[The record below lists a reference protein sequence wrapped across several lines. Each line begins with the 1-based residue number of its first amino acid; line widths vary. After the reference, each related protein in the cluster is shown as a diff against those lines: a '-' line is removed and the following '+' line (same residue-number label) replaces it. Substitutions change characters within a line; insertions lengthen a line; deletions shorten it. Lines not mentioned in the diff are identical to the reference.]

1 MNDQTYA
8 QWKIRCNFRGFCRS
22 VLKNETLNAYK
33 EISRKQKNEVSLS
46 VLTEENIKEL
56 STYDKYFEN
65 DKAENSFFVAG
76 REITEEMLIEAL
88 FNLSK
93 EKLNVILMHYFLDMN
108 DVEISK
114 ICNLSQSAIWQRRNS
129 AFKQMKKFLEEKTNG
144 KSY

>member
-8 QWKIRCNFRGFCRS
+8 QWKIQCNFRGFCRS
-22 VLKNETLNAYK
+22 VLKNEALNAYK

-46 VLTEENIKEL
+46 DLAEENLKEL

-65 DKAENSFFVAG
+65 EKAENSFLVAG
-76 REITEEMLIEAL
+76 REITEEMLTEAL

-93 EKLNVILMHYFLDMN
+93 EKLDVILMYYFLNMT

-114 ICNLSQSAIWQRRNS
+114 IYNITKSAVHQRRKS

-144 KSY
+144 ESY